1 MSMGT
6 AHNHEGAGRIVRP
19 ASGPLRGVVRVPG
32 DKSIAHRA
40 VIFNA
45 LGRGVARV
53 SGIPGGEDVASSI
66 AVMRKLGASI
76 ISDGGALRIEGA
88 SMRLAPP
95 TEALDC
101 GNSGTTMRLLM
112 GALAG
117 QRLDATLCGDE
128 SLSRRPMERVA
139 RPLRE
144 MGAIFETTDGHAP
157 VRVRSA
163 DLEGTDHCLDVASA
177 QVKTALL
184 LAGLQA
190 QGRTSVTEPDLSRD
204 HTERMLTAMGVQLE
218 RDGLRV
224 SISGPAVPEC
234 IDITVPG
241 DPSSAAF
248 LAVAASLVDGSDLTV
263 EGICLNRTRTG
274 FIDVLRRMGADLTVE
289 EAAVTGGTGG
299 EITGSLRIR
308 ATGLAGT
315 QIGSEEIPATIDELP
330 VLAVA
335 AAAAR
340 GTTVISGARELRY
353 KESDRIAAI
362 SRVLVT
368 LGIEV
373 EEHEDGMTI
382 HGGTLRGGSVDAV
395 GDHRVAMSAAVAGL
409 RSESPVAISGAGVAA
424 VSFPGFYE
432 LLEGL
437 T

>member
-6 AHNHEGAGRIVRP
+6 AHNEENAARVVRP
-19 ASGPLRGVVRVPG
+19 ARRPLSGVVRVPG

-53 SGIPGGEDVASSI
+53 SGIPGGQDVASSI
-66 AVMRKLGASI
+66 AVMQGLGALI
-76 ISDGGALRIEGA
+76 TRDGDALRIEGT
-88 SMRLAPP
+88 SMRLAAPSEP
-95 TEALDC
+95 LDC

-117 QRLDATLCGDE
+117 QGFDASLVGDE

-139 RPLRE
+139 KPLRE
-144 MGAIFETTDGHAP
+144 MGAKFATTDGHAP
-157 VRVRSA
+157 VLVHSA
-163 DLEGTDHCLDVASA
+163 DLEGAHHVLGVASA

-184 LAGLQA
+184 LAALQA
-190 QGRTSVTEPDLSRD
+190 AGTTSVTEPDLSRD
-204 HTERMLTAMGVQLE
+204 HTERMLTAMGVHLL

-224 SISGPAVPEC
+224 SVTGPAVPDC
-234 IDITVPG
+234 IDVAVPG

-248 LAVAASLVDGSDLTV
+248 LAVAASLIEGSDLTV

-274 FIDVLRRMGADLTVE
+274 FIAVLRRMGADLMVE
-289 EAAVTGGTGG
+289 EAAGADSTGG
-299 EITGSLRIR
+299 ETTGSLRIR
-308 ATGLAGT
+308 ATALEGT
-315 QIGSEEIPATIDELP
+315 HIGGDEIPATIDELP

-340 GTTVISGARELRY
+340 GTTVITGARELRY
-353 KESDRIAAI
+353 KESDRIATIA
-362 SRVLVT
+362 RVLGN
-368 LGIEV
+368 LGIDV
-373 EEHEDGMTI
+373 DEHEDGMTI
-382 HGGTLRGGSVDAV
+382 HGGTLRGGSVDAA

-409 RSESPVAISGAGVAA
+409 SSQSPVEIRGAGVAA

-432 LLEGL
+432 LLEQM